1 MWKVV
6 WKEKRLFKFCVKD
19 SRHVWMFIYLII
31 YLIFI
36 YLFIYLFMYLLIY
49 SITLF
54 NVDYKT
60 IVAMH

>member
-31 YLIFI
+31 YLLFI
-36 YLFIYLFMYLLIY
+36 YLFIYLFIHVF
-49 SITLF
+49 IDLF
-54 NVDYKT
+54 INF
-60 IVAMH
+60 I